1 MLVEDLISRRPD
13 IRLLSAREGLEGLR
27 LAQTVIPDM
36 ILMDINL
43 PGMSGFEALEKLKRQ
58 PETQNIPV
66 IALSA
71 AAMSKDIQK
80 GIQAGFFAYL
90 TKPFVIDDLL
100 NTIDQALAAR
110 QSGPPPDDLAGEPYP
125 GTLAPALGGRPHS

>member
-1 MLVEDLISRRPD
+1 
-13 IRLLSAREGLEGLR
+13 
-27 LAQTVIPDM
+27 
-36 ILMDINL
+36 MDINL

-58 PETQNIPV
+58 PETQDIPV

-110 QSGPPPDDLAGEPYP
+110 QSGLPPDDLAGEPYP
-125 GTLAPALGGRPHS
+125 ATPAPALGGRPRS